1 MAERPANLRAGV
13 YRSLVRVGAVPED
26 GPLGELIGRRDESAI
41 LDRLVDAVRTGESRA
56 LVIRGEAGVG
66 KTALLEYLASNA
78 SCRIERAAGIQSEM
92 ELAFAGVHQL
102 CLPMMDHL
110 DQLPPPQRA
119 ALSIA
124 LGMTDGPAPDRFLI
138 GLAVLNLL
146 SNVAVDR
153 PLLCLVDDEQ
163 WLDRASAQVLAFVAR
178 RLGAE
183 SVGLVF
189 AARDPSGAMTGLP
202 ALVVRGLRGVEA
214 RALLDSVLTAPLD
227 PRVRDQILAE
237 TRGNPL
243 ALLEIPRGLTVNEL
257 AGGFGL
263 PGAVRFSVDV
273 EEAFRRRIQGLP
285 DQTRRLLLLA
295 AAEPTGD
302 SGLMWRAA
310 SQLGIDPEA
319 AAPAVEA
326 ELASFDTRVKF
337 RHPLV
342 RSAAYRSASL
352 HERQGV
358 HLVLAEVTDAELD
371 PDRRAWHR
379 ANAASGPDEDVAAEL
394 DRSAERARARGG
406 IGAAAAFLERAATL
420 TIDPAKR
427 GERALA
433 AASAKVQAGAFDA
446 ALDLLAMAET
456 DHLIDLLQS
465 RADLVRAQVA
475 FVTSRGSDAP
485 PLLLKAA
492 KRLEP
497 IDVTL
502 ARATYLD
509 AMTAAMFAGRLA
521 VGGNVVD
528 VARASQEAP
537 TPVGPPGPADLLLD
551 WLTTHHIHG
560 YVQAQPA
567 LQRALATFDGA
578 TVQGEQLSW
587 LFLASTAAH
596 FAWDD
601 HRLNELSARHVELTR
616 ETGALSDLPLAL
628 SARAIA
634 LLFFGELASAAA
646 VVGELQVAQEATESS
661 LAAYAALGLAALR
674 GDYDRATGLIER
686 TEAEVR
692 ARGEG
697 NGITVAWWAEAL
709 LHNGI
714 GDYRRALDAA
724 ERAAGFPS
732 ELGSSHWALVELIEA
747 AARSGAHDTAAQA
760 VERLVEMTGAGGTDW
775 ALGLGARSRA
785 LISDGVVAEQ
795 LYQESIARLGRTRAR
810 AELARAH
817 LLYGEWLRRER
828 RRTAA
833 RTQLRTAHEMFEA
846 MGMKAF
852 AERARRE
859 LKATGES
866 AREGTRAADD
876 RQLTA
881 QEAQVAQ
888 LARDG
893 LSNSDIAARLFISA
907 RTVQY
912 HLSKVFTKL
921 GITSR
926 SQLDRVLLTG
936 SAT

>member
-1 MAERPANLRAGV
+1 M
-13 YRSLVRVGAVPED
+13 
-26 GPLGELIGRRDESAI
+26 GELIGRREETAI
-41 LDRLVDAVRTGESRA
+41 LDRLVDAVRAGESRA
-56 LVIRGEAGVG
+56 LLIRGEAGVG
-66 KTALLEYLASNA
+66 KTALLDYLASNV
-78 SCRIERAAGIQSEM
+78 SCRVERAAGIQSEM

-102 CLPMMDHL
+102 CLPMLDHL
-110 DQLPPPQRA
+110 DQLPTPQRA
-119 ALSIA
+119 ALGVA

-146 SNVAVDR
+146 SNVAVHR
-153 PLLCLVDDEQ
+153 PLLCVIDDEQ

-189 AARDPSGAMTGLP
+189 AARDPSDAVTGLP
-202 ALVVRGLRGVEA
+202 ALVVRGLRGAEA

-237 TRGNPL
+237 TGGNPL
-243 ALLEIPRGLTVNEL
+243 ALLELPRGLTANEL

-263 PGAVRFSVDV
+263 PGAVRFSADV
-273 EEAFRRRIQGLP
+273 EEAFSRRIQALP
-285 DQTRRLLLLA
+285 EQTRRLLLLA

-310 SQLGIDPEA
+310 SRLGIGPEA

-326 ELASFDTRVKF
+326 ELSSFDTRVKF

-342 RSAAYRSASL
+342 RSAAYRSAPL
-352 HERQGV
+352 HQRQAV
-358 HLVLAEVTDAELD
+358 HLALAEVTDANLD

-379 ANAASGPDEDVAAEL
+379 ASAASGPDEDVAAEL
-394 DRSAERARARGG
+394 DRSADRARARGG
-406 IGAAAAFLERAATL
+406 IGATAAFLQRSATL
-420 TIDPAKR
+420 TVDPAKR

-433 AASAKVQAGAFDA
+433 AATAKLQAGAFDA

-456 DHLIDLLQS
+456 DHLNDLLQS

-492 KRLEP
+492 QRLEP
-497 IDVTL
+497 IDVSL

-528 VARASQEAP
+528 VARAAIVAP
-537 TPVGPPGPADLLLD
+537 APDGPPGPPDLLLD

-560 YVQAQPA
+560 YGHAQPA
-567 LQRALATFDGA
+567 LQRALAAFDGA
-578 TVQGEQLSW
+578 AFHDEQLPW
-587 LFLASTAAH
+587 LFLASTAGH

-601 HRLNELSARHVELTR
+601 DRLDDLSARHVEIAR
-616 ETGALSDLPLAL
+616 EAGALSDLPLAL

-646 VVGELQVAQEATESS
+646 VVDELQVAQDATESS
-661 LAAYAALGLAALR
+661 LAAYAALGLAAMR
-674 GDYDRATGLIER
+674 GDKNTSLALIDI
-686 TEAEVR
+686 TVSEVR
-692 ARGEG
+692 GRGEG
-697 NGITVAWWAEAL
+697 NGITVAWWAESL
-709 LHNGI
+709 LYNGI
-714 GDYRRALDAA
+714 GDYRKALEAARRAVD
-724 ERAAGFPS
+724 FPL
-732 ELGSSHWALVELIEA
+732 ELGASHWAPVELVEAAVRSGDVDA
-747 AARSGAHDTAAQA
+747 AAAAA
-760 VERLVEMTGAGGTDW
+760 VQLNEMTTASGTDW

-785 LISDGVVAEQ
+785 LVSYGPVAEG
-795 LYQESIARLGRTRAR
+795 LYRESIERLAGTRVR
-810 AELARAH
+810 GELARAH

-833 RTQLRTAHEMFEA
+833 RTQLRTALDMFA
-846 MGMKAF
+846 TMGMDGF
-852 AERARRE
+852 GQRARRE
-859 LKATGES
+859 LTATGDTT
-866 AREGTRAADD
+866 RERAARAADD

-881 QEAQVAQ
+881 QEMQVAQ

-893 LSNSDIAARLFISA
+893 LSNSEIGARLFISA

-912 HLSKVFTKL
+912 HLSKVFTRL

-926 SQLDRVLLTG
+926 SQLDQVLLTG